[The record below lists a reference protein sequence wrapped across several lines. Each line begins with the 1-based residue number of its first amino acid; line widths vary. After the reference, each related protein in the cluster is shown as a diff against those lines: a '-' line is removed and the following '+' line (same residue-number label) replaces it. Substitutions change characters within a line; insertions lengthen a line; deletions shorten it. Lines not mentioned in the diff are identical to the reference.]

1 MVTSKDG
8 TPIAVDRV
16 GEGPAVVCVGG
27 GLNDRHST
35 GWVAAKMTGFT
46 VHSYDRRGR
55 GDSGDT
61 PPYAVDREIE
71 DLAAVVDGAGGEAM
85 VYGMSSGAVLAL
97 RAALAGVP
105 ITHLAL
111 FEPPFTVPGAPPK
124 PADYTARLA
133 KAGPAEALELFLVE
147 AVRMP
152 AEAVAG
158 IRRSPMWPAMEA
170 LAPTLVYDDM
180 IVGDGEIPPVGAL
193 TTPVTVLTGGASP
206 SWLRQAGAELARRLP
221 NATVRE
227 LPDQTHDV
235 DPAVLADALMAAFHR
250 GKAAPYPSGKAAN

>member
-8 TPIAVDRV
+8 TTIAVDRL

-46 VHSYDRRGR
+46 VYSYDRRGR

-61 PPYAVDREIE
+61 QPYAVDREIE
-71 DLAAVVDGAGGEAM
+71 DLAAVIAEAGGEAM

-97 RAALAGVP
+97 RAALAGLP

-111 FEPPFTVPGAPPK
+111 FEPPLTGAVPDAPTR
-124 PADYTARLA
+124 PADYSAHLA
-133 KAGPAEALELFLVE
+133 KATPEGALELFLTE
-147 AVRMP
+147 AMHMP
-152 AEAVAG
+152 AEALNGMRQA
-158 IRRSPMWPAMEA
+158 PMWPALVA
-170 LAPTLVYDDM
+170 LAPTLVYDDTVM
-180 IVGDGEIPPVGAL
+180 GDATIPPVAAL

-206 SWLRQAGAELARRLP
+206 SWLKQAGENLAKALP
-221 NATVRE
+221 NGSLRE
-227 LPDQTHDV
+227 LPNQTHDV
-235 DPAVLADALMAAFHR
+235 DPAVLADALMAAFR
-250 GKAAPYPSGKAAN
+250 PR